1 MLREWRNSV
10 TAQPNVLVMRSLPA
24 DILNTFIR
32 QNTQYMKTNN
42 SEQDRQEDRLIQ
54 LWAEFIKF
62 TKNSIKINIILR
74 SC

>member
-10 TAQPNVLVMRSLPA
+10 TAQPNVLVMRSLPV